1 MSKYQVYFIKLVR
14 TEGIIDQMELLSGNV
29 SLVRLA
35 LLEHP
40 FIRFLERG
48 TTGQDIGSDPYGT
61 T

>member
-35 LLEHP
+35 LLELP
-40 FIRFLERG
+40 FIYFLERG
-48 TTGQDIGSDPYGT
+48 ARGQDIGSDPCGT
-61 T
+61 P